1 MHVCVG
7 GGKGGLEHL
16 YDGGREVFLRGT
28 NVCLFVC
35 FFFVFFGGGAFIKTK
50 LSQAGLPRALGL
62 RTLMGDSSNEMS
74 AKRVGTISW
83 IYMNCCFCRVT
94 KIETCLW

>member
-1 MHVCVG
+1 MCVW
-7 GGKGGLEHL
+7 E
-16 YDGGREVFLRGT
+16 GGRGDLNIYMMGVGRFFLGVLMF
-28 NVCLFVC
+28 VCLFV
-35 FFFVFFGGGAFIKTK
+35 FFCFFGGGAFIKTK

-74 AKRVGTISW
+74 ARRVGTISW